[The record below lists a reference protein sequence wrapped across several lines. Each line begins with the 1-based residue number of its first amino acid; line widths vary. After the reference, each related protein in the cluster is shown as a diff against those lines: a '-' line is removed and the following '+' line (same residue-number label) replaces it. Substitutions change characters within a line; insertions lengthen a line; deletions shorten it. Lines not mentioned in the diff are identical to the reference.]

1 MYKVFLS
8 STSRDLADYREAV
21 HRALDG
27 LGLFQLIKMED
38 FGARDANAKE
48 LCARRVR
55 ESDLLVGLMGH
66 YYGSC
71 PPGEAVSFTELEYR
85 TAKDAG
91 LPRLMFAAPDDFP
104 IPASLRES
112 DASFA
117 RQQALRCEVMTER
130 VVAAFDTPEK
140 LASAVTKALF
150 VWHEE
155 RRKSA
160 EAAAPQLA
168 EAPAVF
174 ETIPKTETVGAN
186 PYRGLEPFRK
196 EHAELFFGREAIVDQ
211 LWNVF
216 LQLHATGTGGETPIR
231 LLAVLGA
238 SGSGKSSVAQAGLLP
253 RLQQDPLPGIPAPLE
268 VVFRPE
274 ARPLES
280 LAVALARAA
289 SNEFSP
295 ARAIEFE
302 QVVRTREGHDGLR
315 YLAERMLDVGGGGL
329 ILLVDQF
336 EELYSLCNDEQ
347 ERAAFIGNLLNA
359 AREPRGR
366 VSIILTLRSDFLGA
380 VNHHPELSRLIA
392 RQNVLVPVMGE
403 DELRR
408 AIAEPAK
415 RAGHEI
421 DESTVDLLIEQT
433 LGREGALPALEF
445 VLTRIWEGF
454 RNGVSSADT
463 VREFGGVGGALAKEA
478 KRLYES
484 LSDDQKTVA
493 RRAFLAMTMLGE
505 GTKDTRRRASIDE
518 MITAGQSEADVRRVL
533 EIFADPDRRL
543 ITLAADKE
551 GRTIA
556 EVAHEALFEHWAQL
570 REWLARGRDDLR
582 FQRRLTAAAAE
593 WADDPQRPEGLLWQ
607 SPLLDLLNE
616 YHRRHAMDM
625 TPEQLEFLEASRA
638 LRARR
643 EQEAEAQR
651 LAEIE
656 REKLEEQRRAEAER
670 QKLVVQAAQ
679 EREAA
684 AHKLARR
691 TQMAA
696 IGAGALAL
704 VAASFGGYSIALKGV
719 AEQAAERGE
728 VQRKI
733 AQAERDKALR
743 YQSLLL
749 AATARQE
756 TASGK
761 PINGILVALEALP
774 KDMVKPDRPYVVEA
788 EAALYGAVLER
799 RELYTLEG
807 HTAWV
812 RSAAFSPDGTRVVTA
827 SDDATARLWDAASGE
842 ALATLEGHTG
852 TVNSAA
858 FSPDGTEV
866 VTASNDNTAR
876 VWDAASGEALVTL
889 DVPARVWAA
898 AFSPD
903 GTRVVTASEDATAR
917 LWDAASGEALTL
929 EGHTET
935 VNSVAFSPDG
945 TRVVT
950 ASADETAR
958 LWDAASGEAL
968 VTLEDWL
975 QSAAFSPDGTRVV
988 TTLDNTARLW
998 DAASGKALATL
1009 SGHTG
1014 TVNSAVFSPDGTE
1027 VVTASDDNT
1036 ARLWD
1041 AASGEE
1047 LVTLEGHT
1055 VLVLS
1060 AAFSPDGTRVVTAS
1074 ADETARLWDAASGE
1088 ELVTLEGHTGL
1099 VWSAAFSSDGT
1110 RVVTASDDQTARVWD
1125 AATGKALAT
1134 LDGWS
1139 AAFSPD
1145 GTRVVTASHD
1155 NTARVWDAA
1164 SGEALTLEG
1173 HTESVNSVAFSPDG
1187 TRVVTASD
1195 DHTARLWDAA
1205 SGEALAT
1212 LEGHTARVWSAAF
1225 SPDGTRVVT
1234 ASDDHTARLWDA
1246 ASGKELVTL
1255 EGHTDTVLSAA
1266 FSPDG
1271 TRVVTAS
1278 WDRTARTW
1286 RVFRT
1291 TQELISYARSIV
1303 PRQLTP
1309 EQRKQFFLE

>member
-799 RELYTLEG
+799 RELYRLEG

-812 RSAAFSPDGTRVVTA
+812 RS
-827 SDDATARLWDAASGE
+827 
-842 ALATLEGHTG
+842 
-852 TVNSAA
+852 
-858 FSPDGTEV
+858 
-866 VTASNDNTAR
+866 
-876 VWDAASGEALVTL
+876 
-889 DVPARVWAA
+889 A

-1173 HTESVNSVAFSPDG
+1173 HTESVISVAFSPDG